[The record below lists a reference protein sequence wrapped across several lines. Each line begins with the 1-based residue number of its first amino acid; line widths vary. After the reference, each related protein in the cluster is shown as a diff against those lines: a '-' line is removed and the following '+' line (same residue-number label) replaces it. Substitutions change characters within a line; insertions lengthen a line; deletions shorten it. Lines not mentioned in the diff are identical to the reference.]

1 VCFPTEQLVRRLCD
15 TKQGYTQYGGLRPFG
30 VSLLYAG
37 WDEAYGFQL
46 MSSDPSGNYAGYKA
60 HAIGANNANANSK
73 LKGLYKVDDVQWVA
87 GFDLKQAL
95 EMAVQVL
102 SKSMD
107 STSLTSEKLEFATV
121 TRDAQSGKVIFRA
134 LSKPEV
140 DRLIASVPIAPEAE

>member
-1 VCFPTEQLVRRLCD
+1 
-15 TKQGYTQYGGLRPFG
+15 
-30 VSLLYAG
+30 
-37 WDEAYGFQL
+37 

-73 LKGLYKVDDVQWVA
+73 LKGLYKVDDAQWVA
-87 GFDLKQAL
+87 NFDLKQAL

-121 TRDAQSGKVIFRA
+121 TRDEKSGKVVFRA

>member
-1 VCFPTEQLVRRLCD
+1 MRRLCD

-37 WDEAYGFQL
+37 WDEHFGFQL

-60 HAIGANNANANSK
+60 HAVGANNANANSK
-73 LKGLYKVDDVQWVA
+73 LKTLYKVDDAAWVA
-87 GFDLKQAL
+87 AFDLEKAL
-95 EMAVQVL
+95 ELAVQVL

-121 TRDAQSGKVIFRA
+121 TRDPHSGKVIFRA

-140 DRLIASVPIAPEAE
+140 DRLIARVPVTPEAE